1 MRTTAERDSSVTR
14 FEKEVAILRQSIEF
28 KDATIRELSRFMED
42 KSRTVNRQEKQ
53 IEEIQA

>member
-28 KDATIRELSRFMED
+28 KDATIRELSRSMED
-42 KSRTVNRQEKQ
+42 KTRMVNRQEK
-53 IEEIQA
+53 